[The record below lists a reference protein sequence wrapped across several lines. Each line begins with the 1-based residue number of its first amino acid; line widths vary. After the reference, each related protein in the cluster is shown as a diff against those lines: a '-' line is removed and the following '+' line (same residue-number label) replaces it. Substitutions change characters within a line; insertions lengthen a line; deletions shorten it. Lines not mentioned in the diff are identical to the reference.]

1 MVSTA
6 DVAAVDCAAVVW
18 ALVDAAVETSIVDAL
33 LAAANVAGE
42 VVSPWELAGA
52 VVAAAAELCADAA
65 VLAACTVEDTTDTN
79 VVDAWLSVVL
89 DWTMV
94 CAVVCA
100 VDWAVVCAEVW
111 AVL

>member
-1 MVSTA
+1 MVWA
-6 DVAAVDCAAVVW
+6 FVDTAVVT
-18 ALVDAAVETSIVDAL
+18 AIVDAL
-33 LAAANVAGE
+33 LPAADAAGE

-52 VVAAAAELCADAA
+52 AVVTPELCAEAA
-65 VLAACTVEDTTDTN
+65 VLAGCTVEDTTDTN

-94 CAVVCA
+94 CAVV
-100 VDWAVVCAEVW
+100 W